1 MRPRA
6 MQRRREVDKVPWA
19 PAAAAAAA
27 AGGGKAG
34 TKAGVG
40 AADLTLLLL
49 RPASSG
55 C

>member
-19 PAAAAAAA
+19 PAAAAAA